1 MMARYSKF
9 FVAAIAAVGVV
20 LSSGLLP
27 ANVAAW
33 VNVVVAAA
41 SAALVYLVPNAQ
53 VSVVSNASVPGVPKG
68 DEHGEVP
75 HE

>member
-1 MMARYSKF
+1 MARYSKF

-20 LSSGLLP
+20 VSSGLLP

-33 VNVVVAAA
+33 VNVAVAAA
-41 SAALVYLVPNAQ
+41 SAALVYLVPNAE
-53 VSVVSNASVPGVPKG
+53 VPVISSRIPGAPT
-68 DEHGEVP
+68 DNEHGEVP

>member
-9 FVAAIAAVGVV
+9 FVAAIAAVGVL
-20 LSSGLLP
+20 LSSGPLP
-27 ANVAAW
+27 ANVATW

-41 SAALVYLVPNAQ
+41 SAALVYLGPNAQ
-53 VSVVSNASVPGVPKG
+53 VRISSNASLPRVPKG
-68 DEHGEVP
+68 DKPGEVP